1 MVESA
6 EADVEGPAVA
16 TQDPDALAD
25 QRVGDGE
32 QVAGVRR
39 VVGGEALAKSK
50 NTLPLLSD
58 FCFGLLGGVEQF
70 GNQLNADFRC
80 QARYQ

>member
-1 MVESA
+1 VVESA
-6 EADVEGPAVA
+6 EADVEGPAIA

-39 VVGGEALAKSK
+39 IVGGEALAKS
-50 NTLPLLSD
+50 NNALPLLSD
-58 FCFGLLGGVEQF
+58 FCLGFLGCVE
-70 GNQLNADFRC
+70 
-80 QARYQ
+80 